1 MHLGGSDDGRP
12 CQALLVMVGFG
23 DASHHTR
30 HANAVGAHPHRH
42 GLAVLVKHLQAE
54 RVGILQTELEHLTDF
69 HTAFEA
75 QRAGTVRAHVAVAN
89 LHGLHHA
96 VGLKVTAIHEIV
108 VVNTGFI
115 SAGEPCGAAGDMR
128 VDKVTQRF
136 AGFVGVFG
144 LFTAASLRA
153 KRHRADIALDEF
165 RMLLQILVG
174 GLFDF
179 SRSELRF
186 KTLHVD
192 GTIAR
197 HADNHQFAPR
207 LVMIV
212 ILRMHHG
219 DYHILQNIGSLPR
232 AAVGTRMV
240 GVGEFNH
247 LIDGFSI
254 RRRTLFSGW
263 SVAEVD
269 GFRFRSGQRLNIP
282 SLAARRLGEG
292 VFADFHR
299 SKELFGFETAHRAGH
314 GVHRHI
320 LQIETVENT
329 LIGATLVHIRLDKTF
344 LVEREGVGVLHDEFT
359 ATDQACTRTEFV
371 TILGLNLVEGN
382 RQILVGGVQV
392 LDQQGEHFLMGRC
405 QQVVGLM
412 TILQT
417 EDVVAILFPTMGGL
431 IRLTRQQTGEVN
443 FLGVDRSHFLTDDV
457 FDLVQNIQT
466 QRQPGP
472 NTRSGLAQVAGA
484 LQKLIRYDI
493 CIGGILTQSA
503 QEHGGHTKCFSH
515 MPKTT
520 QARGRKP
527 NPDTRSPMY
536 GDART
541 EHNSHIRRIPKI
553 IVNAEQGNRRTRT
566 AHPART
572 RHRRRLQSSAGTR
585 RCHREPMYR
594 TPVPRRD
601 ATRRPGAPHRAKPKT
616 CVRSHRPN
624 TGPAGLPH
632 ETAPHTPC
640 RARRCA
646 ANPSPHGRASYLA
659 ICGW

>member
-1 MHLGGSDDGRP
+1 M
-12 CQALLVMVGFG
+12 
-23 DASHHTR
+23 
-30 HANAVGAHPHRH
+30 
-42 GLAVLVKHLQAE
+42 
-54 RVGILQTELEHLTDF
+54 
-69 HTAFEA
+69 
-75 QRAGTVRAHVAVAN
+75 AN

-96 VGLKVTAIHEIV
+96 VGLEVTAVHEIV
-108 VVNTGFI
+108 VVDTGFI
-115 SAGEPCGAAGDMR
+115 GTGEPCGTAGDMR
-128 VDKVTQRF
+128 VDEVTQRF
-136 AGFVGVFG
+136 AGFIGVFS

-186 KTLHVD
+186 KTLHVN

-197 HADNHQFAPR
+197 HADNHQFSPR

-219 DYHILQNIGSLPR
+219 DHHVLQNVGSLPR
-232 AAVGTRMV
+232 AAIGTRMV
-240 GVGEFNH
+240 GIGEFNH

-282 SLAARRLGEG
+282 SLTARRLCEG
-292 VFADFHR
+292 VFTDFHR
-299 SKELFGFETAHRAGH
+299 GKELFGFEAAHRAGH
-314 GVHRHI
+314 GVHWHI

-329 LIGATLVHIRLDKTF
+329 LVGATLVHIRLDKAF

-359 ATDQACTRTEFV
+359 ATNQACTRAEFV

-392 LDQQGEHFLMGRC
+392 LDQQGEHFLMGRR

-412 TILQT
+412 AILQT
-417 EDVVAILFPTMGGL
+417 EDVVAILFPTVGGL
-431 IRLTRQQTGEVN
+431 IRFTRQQTGEVN
-443 FLGVDRSHFLTDDV
+443 FLSVDRSHFLTDDV
-457 FDLVQNIQT
+457 FDLVQNIQA

-472 NTRSGLAQVAGA
+472 NTRSGLAQVAGT

-493 CIGGILTQSA
+493 GIGGILTQSA

-515 MPKTT
+515 TLKTT
-520 QARGRKP
+520 QARGRNTQSDHP
-527 NPDTRSPMY
+527 FTGAWQRTDGVQQSYPSNPKKHRKCQTRQSPY
-536 GDART
+536 
-541 EHNSHIRRIPKI
+541 
-553 IVNAEQGNRRTRT
+553 
-566 AHPART
+566 
-572 RHRRRLQSSAGTR
+572 
-585 RCHREPMYR
+585 
-594 TPVPRRD
+594 
-601 ATRRPGAPHRAKPKT
+601 
-616 CVRSHRPN
+616 
-624 TGPAGLPH
+624 
-632 ETAPHTPC
+632 
-640 RARRCA
+640 
-646 ANPSPHGRASYLA
+646 
-659 ICGW
+659 